1 MITILGI
8 DPGYG
13 TIGYGVVRFDNMKFT
28 PVQYG
33 AAKTAPGTPMHLRL
47 CEIYDDICTLVD
59 TFHPDEVAIEELFF
73 SKNVTTGIQVAQARG
88 VILLALAQKGLH
100 PVSYTPNQVKLS
112 VVGYG
117 GAEKKQVMEMTKS
130 ILHLTKLP
138 RPDDAADA
146 LALAIKKNGDARRL
160 DNDTVLFVA
169 AWVDRRVRSHP
180 AKMDATLQA
189 ATLFLDLAQ
198 RFEAAGQAA
207 LKTEDE

>member
-1 MITILGI
+1 MTILGI

-13 TIGYGVVRFDNMKFT
+13 TIGYGVVRYDNFTFT

-33 AAKTAPGTPMHLRL
+33 AVTTQAGMPMHLRL
-47 CEIYDDICTLVD
+47 CEIYEDMCTLVD

-73 SKNVTTGIQVAQARG
+73 SKNITTGIQVAQARG

-100 PVSYTPNQVKLS
+100 PVSYTPNQVKMA

-117 GAEKKQVMEMTKS
+117 NAEKMQMMEMTKS

-146 LALAIKKNGDARRL
+146 LALAICHGHS
-160 DNDTVLFVA
+160 V
-169 AWVDRRVRSHP
+169 
-180 AKMDATLQA
+180 QA
-189 ATLFLDLAQ
+189 QQ
-198 RFEAAGQAA
+198 RYH
-207 LKTEDE
+207 

>member
-1 MITILGI
+1 MIILGI

-28 PVQYG
+28 AIQYG

-59 TFHPDEVAIEELFF
+59 TFHPDEVSIEEHFF
-73 SKNVTTGIQVAQARG
+73 SQNITTGIQVAQARG

-100 PVSYTPNQVKLS
+100 PVSYTPNQVKMA

-117 GAEKKQVMEMTKS
+117 NAEKKQMMEMTQS

-146 LALAIKKNGDARRL
+146 LALAICHGHSR
-160 DNDTVLFVA
+160 
-169 AWVDRRVRSHP
+169 
-180 AKMDATLQA
+180 QA
-189 ATLFLDLAQ
+189 MRYEGL
-198 RFEAAGQAA
+198 
-207 LKTEDE
+207 

>member
-33 AAKTAPGTPMHLRL
+33 AAKTAPRTPMHLRL

-100 PVSYTPNQVKLS
+100 PVSYTPNQ
-112 VVGYG
+112 
-117 GAEKKQVMEMTKS
+117 EKKQVMEMTKS

-146 LALAIKKNGDARRL
+146 LALAICHGHSR
-160 DNDTVLFVA
+160 
-169 AWVDRRVRSHP
+169 
-180 AKMDATLQA
+180 QA
-189 ATLFLDLAQ
+189 MRYEGLL
-198 RFEAAGQAA
+198 
-207 LKTEDE
+207 

>member
-1 MITILGI
+1 MTILGI

-13 TIGYGVVRFDNMKFT
+13 TVGYGVVRYEKLKFT

-33 AAKTAPGTPMHLRL
+33 AVTTQAGMPMHLRL

-59 TFHPDEVAIEELFF
+59 TFHPDEAAIEELFF

-100 PVSYTPNQVKLS
+100 PVSYTPNQIKMA

-117 GAEKKQVMEMTKS
+117 GAEKMQMMEMTKRL
-130 ILHLTKLP
+130 LHLTRLP

-146 LALAIKKNGDARRL
+146 LAVAICHAHSSQI
-160 DNDTVLFVA
+160 
-169 AWVDRRVRSHP
+169 VRYEG
-180 AKMDATLQA
+180 L
-189 ATLFLDLAQ
+189 
-198 RFEAAGQAA
+198 
-207 LKTEDE
+207 

>member
-1 MITILGI
+1 MTILGI

-33 AAKTAPGTPMHLRL
+33 AAKTAPGLPMHLRL

-73 SKNVTTGIQVAQARG
+73 SKNITTGIQVAHARG

-100 PVSYTPNQVKLS
+100 PVSYTPSQVKQS

-117 GAEKKQVMEMTKS
+117 KAEKRQVMEMTKS
-130 ILHLTKLP
+130 MLGLSKIP

-146 LALAIKKNGDARRL
+146 LAIAICHGHAS
-160 DNDTVLFVA
+160 
-169 AWVDRRVRSHP
+169 RS
-180 AKMDATLQA
+180 KLW
-189 ATLFLDLAQ
+189 
-198 RFEAAGQAA
+198 E
-207 LKTEDE
+207 K

>member
-73 SKNVTTGIQVAQARG
+73 SKNVTTGIQVAQARCDSAG
-88 VILLALAQKGLH
+88 AGTEGTASGIL
-100 PVSYTPNQVKLS
+100 YTESGEAVRCRLRRR
-112 VVGYG
+112 G
-117 GAEKKQVMEMTKS
+117 EKTGDGNDEKHSPSHQAAAS
-130 ILHLTKLP
+130 GRCRGCACAGHLP
-138 RPDDAADA
+138 RAFPAGHA
-146 LALAIKKNGDARRL
+146 L
-160 DNDTVLFVA
+160 
-169 AWVDRRVRSHP
+169 
-180 AKMDATLQA
+180 
-189 ATLFLDLAQ
+189 
-198 RFEAAGQAA
+198 
-207 LKTEDE
+207 